1 MPTGADQ
8 VELAEGFI
16 GYAILP
22 DQLARLAETI
32 PPGPARS
39 SGMQR
44 VGFNAALGNN
54 MLDYLPNSPLH
65 ARRVVDD
72 DSAWNA
78 GTQGLRSRRF
88 REWLEGQPASVG
100 IP

>member
-1 MPTGADQ
+1 MPTSADQ

-16 GYAILP
+16 GYAVLQN
-22 DQLARLAETI
+22 QLAHFAETI
-32 PPGPARS
+32 PLGPARS

-54 MLDYLPNSPLH
+54 MLDYLPNSPFH
-65 ARRVVDD
+65 GRRVVDD

-78 GTQGLRSRRF
+78 GKQGLRSRRF
-88 REWLEGQPASVG
+88 GE
-100 IP
+100 